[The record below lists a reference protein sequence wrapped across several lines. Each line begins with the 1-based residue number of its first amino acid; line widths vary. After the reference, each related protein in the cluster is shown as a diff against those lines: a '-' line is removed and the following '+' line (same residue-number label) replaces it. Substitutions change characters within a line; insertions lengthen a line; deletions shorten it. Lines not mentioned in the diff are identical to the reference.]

1 MKTFRLVSD
10 DGMPGPATPELKAAR
25 AARDARN
32 VAMVFLDESMSEPP
46 GARRERVRELVTL
59 LLSRALAAGDGD
71 VTPAE
76 LFDEL
81 KALRAAYEPAGR
93 FGA

>member
-1 MKTFRLVSD
+1 MRTLNLIRD
-10 DGMPGPATPELKAAR
+10 DGMPGPATPELRAAR

-32 VAMVFLDESMSEPP
+32 VAMLFLEESMAEPP

>member
-1 MKTFRLVSD
+1 MRSLNLVCD
-10 DGMPGPATPELKAAR
+10 DGRPGPATPEMKAAR
-25 AARDARN
+25 AARDAKN
-32 VAMVFLDESMSEPP
+32 VAMLFLEESMSEPP